1 MSIEKTVSYSHRSIN
16 FLKAYKMAIDE
27 TSIVSKT
34 DLRGIITYVNKQFCE
49 ISEYSREELIGHSHN
64 IIRHPDTPKETFREM
79 WRVIKSKKIWKG
91 IIKNRA
97 KSGKDYIVNATIIP
111 ILDIDNN
118 IIEYIAVRHDITELM
133 ITKEKLLKQKIDGLT
148 KLPNKNAFLEDIK
161 RVKKPIIFYLNIDDF
176 MKLNNL
182 YGNKIGD
189 RVLIHMAKLLK
200 KTLKDIECLIYR
212 VYNDEFLIVFES
224 NQIDIN
230 SYERYILNIIDT
242 IEQST
247 IECNA
252 PECISFT
259 LSGGVAHYLHDDNY
273 ENLSL
278 YASIARDVA
287 KNDKKKFLIYNHNMQ
302 NREDYD
308 RNIAWINSIKKAIED
323 DRFIPYFQPILD
335 NRSNKITKYES
346 LIRMIDSNGKVVSP
360 FFFLE
365 IAKKAKLYSKI
376 TKLVIGKTLEVFKDK
391 PEYECSINLT
401 TDDITNIHTR
411 RYIYDILK
419 KYPYPQNIIFEITE
433 TEEIK
438 NFKIVNSF
446 IEKVKKYGAKI
457 SIDDFGTGYANFRY
471 IINLNIDYI
480 KIDGSLI
487 KNIETNEKSK
497 MVVEAIIAF
506 SKKLGIKT
514 IVEFVSNGKIYNEV
528 KSLGADYSQG
538 YYIGEPRAWLN

>member
-1 MSIEKTVSYSHRSIN
+1 MSIEKNISYDNNSIN
-16 FLKAYKMAIDE
+16 FLNAYKMAIDE

-49 ISEYSREELIGHSHN
+49 ISEYSSEELIGCSHN
-64 IIRHPDTPKETFREM
+64 IIRHPDTPKEIFRDM
-79 WRVIKSKKIWKG
+79 WRVIKDKKIWKG
-91 IIKNRA
+91 IIKNRT

-111 ILDIDNN
+111 VLDMNNN

-133 ITKEKLLKQKIDGLT
+133 KTKEKLAKQKIDGLT

-161 RVKKPIIFYLNIDDF
+161 KIKNPILFYLNIDDF

-182 YGNKIGD
+182 YGNRVGD

-200 KTLKDIECLIYR
+200 NTLKDIECLIYR

-224 NQIDIN
+224 NKINIDN
-230 SYERYILNIIDT
+230 YKRYILNIIDI
-242 IEQST
+242 IERST

-259 LSGGVAHYLHDDNY
+259 LSGGVSYYLHDKNY

-287 KNDKKKFLIYNHNMQ
+287 KNEKKKFLLYNHNMQ

-308 RNIAWINSIKKAIED
+308 KNIVWIKNIKKAIED
-323 DRFIPYFQPILD
+323 DKFIPYFQPILD
-335 NRSNKITKYES
+335 NKSNKITKYES
-346 LIRMIDSNGKVVSP
+346 LIRMIDEKGNIVSP

-376 TKLVIGKTLEVFKDK
+376 TKLVIDKTLKVFRYK

-401 TDDITNIHTR
+401 TDDIMNNDTR
-411 RYIYDILK
+411 KYIYNMLK
-419 KYPYPQNIIFEITE
+419 EYPYPQNIIFEIIE
-433 TEEIK
+433 TEEIIDFK
-438 NFKIVNSF
+438 LVNFF
-446 IEKVKKYGAKI
+446 IERVKKYGVKI
-457 SIDDFGTGYANFRY
+457 AIDDFGTGYANFKY

-487 KNIETNEKSK
+487 KNIVTSNESK
-497 MVVEAIIAF
+497 LIVEAIIAF

-514 IVEFVSNGKIYNEV
+514 IVEFVSTQRIYNEV
-528 KSLGADYSQG
+528 LSLSADYSQG
-538 YYIGEPRAWLN
+538 YYIGKPKATLL